1 MSWRCCDCA
10 NMVADDLKWCPVCT
24 PAEDKPRAECD
35 WCEGKADPNNCVV
48 DREDLFCT
56 WACQAEHKAWLT
68 EHTAVPPDGDKPVAD
83 RRNAG
88 KTNFSH
94 VDVFNVALE
103 GVALNAEYGASKYD
117 LWNFMKGAKSALESY
132 NCAQRHQKKWLNGE
146 DLVPDAVAAGF
157 SVHHID
163 AAIWNL
169 MRLRQELVTFPERDD
184 RPCKVLKK

>member
-1 MSWRCCDCA
+1 MIDEKPLTTDL
-10 NMVADDLKWCPVCT
+10 VA
-24 PAEDKPRAECD
+24 CD
-35 WCEGKADPNNCVV
+35 WCDALVNWADHVQNGP
-48 DREDLFCT
+48 DTFCDYECYEQHRD
-56 WACQAEHKAWLT
+56 WARSQ
-68 EHTAVPPDGDKPVAD
+68 VQDKPVAD
-83 RRNAG
+83 RHDKG

-103 GVALNAEYGASKYD
+103 GVSLNAEFGASKYD

-157 SVHHID
+157 NVHHID

-184 RPCKVLKK
+184 RPCKVLPNGKK